1 MKKTLSMLALMSA
14 VLVSCTKSEI
24 NDDNGN
30 PPDEPVYEISI
41 SPKDLTFGA
50 EGGDQTVTVTSSED
64 WYLNGESDWCEVSAS
79 YGSNGD
85 KVTFSADPY
94 ENTNEERTATF
105 TFYCGDKDVE
115 LVVTQEAKVYSISV
129 EPKELTFE
137 VEGGEKEITITS
149 SDNWNLSYVPEWIT
163 LSEDGG
169 ENGAIITVTVEYND
183 ETDTRSGD
191 ILFICGDKDT
201 KVSVTQQADDSP
213 IIQFKDPY
221 FLDALLETYSVWW
234 DTVKYDVNVDKNN
247 DGQISESEAASVEV
261 LDLDKAQDQSGNDI
275 RNIDELRYFT
285 GLRYLHFGNCPITEL
300 DLNANTKLEELA
312 LSDGKIKS
320 LNIEECVALI
330 NLDCSAN
337 QLNSLEVN
345 STELTNLRCDSNSLS
360 ALDINNCTAL
370 TYLSCNHN
378 SLTSLDLN
386 SNTALEGLSCYYN
399 HLSSLA
405 INNCTALTSLNC
417 QYNQLTTLDVS
428 NNTALEAIYCN
439 DNKLV
444 RLDVNNCTELST
456 LYCEDNQL
464 TSLNLSNNTELW
476 SLYCYSNAITSLDLS
491 KCRKLN
497 SLSCVHFWGSGDN
510 LNVEY
515 DTKCPLESLKI
526 YKYHTIQELSME
538 ATRRAYGSV
547 IEYVE

>member
-1 MKKTLSMLALMSA
+1 MKKTLSMLAIMSA

-24 NDDNGN
+24 NEDNGN
-30 PPDEPVYEISI
+30 PQDEPVYEISI
-41 SPKDLTFGA
+41 SSKDLTFGA
-50 EGGDQTVTVTSSED
+50 EGGDQSVTVTSSED
-64 WYLNGESDWCEVSAS
+64 WYLDGESDWCKVSTS

-221 FLDALLETYSVWW
+221 FLNALLRTY
-234 DTVKYDVNVDKNN
+234 TVTWNNKEYKVDVDKNN
-247 DGQISESEAASVEV
+247 DRQISETEAAAVRV
-261 LDLDKAQDQSGNDI
+261 LGLSNLSDKI
-275 RNIDELRYFT
+275 RNLDEISYFT
-285 GLRYLHFGNCPITEL
+285 SLEYLSCYGNELTTLDVSNNPALTEL
-300 DLNANTKLEELA
+300 VCGGN
-312 LSDGKIKS
+312 
-320 LNIEECVALI
+320 
-330 NLDCSAN
+330 
-337 QLNSLEVN
+337 
-345 STELTNLRCDSNSLS
+345 ELTTLDVSN
-360 ALDINNCTAL
+360 NPAL
-370 TYLSCNHN
+370 TYLSCYGN
-378 SLTSLDLN
+378 
-386 SNTALEGLSCYYN
+386 E
-399 HLSSLA
+399 
-405 INNCTALTSLNC
+405 
-417 QYNQLTTLDVS
+417 LTTLDVS
-428 NNTALEAIYCN
+428 NNTALTYLSCGGNE
-439 DNKLV
+439 LTT
-444 RLDVNNCTELST
+444 LDVSNNPALTELSCDGNELTT
-456 LYCEDNQL
+456 LDV
-464 TSLNLSNNTELW
+464 SNNTALTYLSCGGNELTTLDV
-476 SLYCYSNAITSLDLS
+476 SNNPALTELSCYGNELTTLDVSNSTVLTELKCGGNQFISLDLGG
-491 KCRKLN
+491 CA
-497 SLSCVHFWGSGDN
+497 SLTHLDCIGNKRLASIDVSECHILDEFDCVSYYIRFDEFGKARFNGIVPGSE
-510 LNVEY
+510 L
-515 DTKCPLESLKI
+515 PLESLKI
-526 YKYHTIQELSME
+526 YKYHIINSENMKAINE
-538 ATRRAYGSV
+538 AYKSV